1 MYRFFIKFKQI
12 CKSGCKFQSFF
23 SIRNGFLHKLIPNV
37 QNQSPKS
44 HIFNIY

>member
-12 CKSGCKFQSFF
+12 CKFGYKFQSFF

-37 QNQSPKS
+37 QNPSPKS